1 MCIRGRLQP
10 GGVALRRPKIQ
21 WTSDEKARWLG
32 ELARAIDEAQQLVW
46 RLAVLR
52 GDNPRTTAIYGQLE
66 AAGDEVERLRR
77 TADREARLEVRQDWA
92 DLIARVGACA
102 GALD

>member
-1 MCIRGRLQP
+1 M
-10 GGVALRRPKIQ
+10 
-21 WTSDEKARWLG
+21 RWLG

-52 GDNPRTTAIYGQLE
+52 GDNPRTSAIYGQLE
-66 AAGDEVERLRR
+66 AARDEVERLQR
-77 TADREARLEVRQDWA
+77 TADRQARLEVHQDWTE
-92 DLIARVGACA
+92 LMARVSACA